1 MYHVGPGSATPKS
14 KKLSRGNP
22 ETPLDFSARCAIV
35 GLVESVRDTDRAN
48 GHPNGTD
55 TTMTLQDCTIALGA
69 ARTSAKAARAAYEST
84 AADAEAAHAA
94 LSRFSSEVPAGY
106 PSEHHI
112 AAWEE
117 WERAREAMDEA
128 FEKWDAAEFLAERM
142 EAAYRDAGGILLEF

>member
-1 MYHVGPGSATPKS
+1 M
-14 KKLSRGNP
+14 
-22 ETPLDFSARCAIV
+22 
-35 GLVESVRDTDRAN
+35 GLVESVSDTDRAN

-69 ARTSAKAARAAYEST
+69 ARTSAKAAHAAYEAT

-106 PSEHHI
+106 PSEDHI

-117 WERAREAMDEA
+117 WERAAAARNEA
-128 FEKWDAAEFLAERM
+128 FDKWDEAEFLAERM
-142 EAAYRDAGGILLEF
+142 EAAYRDAGGILLDF